1 MNRKYKIAV
10 MGESNVGKTV
20 FFGSYFHQ
28 VTDLSR
34 GKYPVAIKS
43 QASDDKITEI
53 ITQLFDKKQVVAG
66 TDVRVDFSFSVDSLG
81 MDIELADLP
90 GGFTTNRNYW
100 DDEEVRKDLQNA
112 DGAFFF
118 ISAYDVINNPSEA
131 LKVNRAFAD
140 AISEIRKHTKG
151 DVKGRSDVPIW
162 FIFTKGDTVPEVPV
176 DVLVSKVP
184 SLLDAAKKQ
193 QIRGN
198 WFARSIYKKGGY
210 VRPYK
215 SQSLGTWVNST
226 TLPENFEPVNVVEP
240 VEEMFEAMLD
250 SRGHYNKMFMNIVI
264 AGAVII
270 IAGVFGASYWI
281 DSAYWK
287 SIEDRV
293 KLARERNNY
302 AEAIKLLDEFNSPFT
317 SAILPGFIRA
327 GGNKNILRDE
337 TYREYEAELYAP
349 IAAEIEK
356 INESTLPELDAAFRD
371 TLERV
376 ETYLDTSHFASVN
389 PEHYARV
396 RSSAWYFEAARLFNT
411 DPTKEEISAD
421 EEFEIILRCLNYEAP
436 ESWKNRIQSRID
448 NLLRHW
454 SRTSPTEGTPDNLE
468 PYIDRAG
475 QLINHPKISVEVAE
489 YLTGRIQSWQEEKI
503 ARWNKIAEEWV
514 QEANNVSPEEGLKI
528 LSLHLSE
535 RITPEV
541 KVTLETAQVSLYDT
555 IAGNALREYADDI
568 DELRRILSKYPSM
581 PNSNKEKITSR
592 INFLWEQ
599 HIEERIK
606 SIGSSKT
613 IVSLAKLVS
622 ELGEE
627 IKQTEIK
634 QAVNNTLSN
643 LVDARMQEIEAETG
657 AMIREN
663 NFSDG
668 KQSIRLATMK
678 LQQEIQGTVD
688 SNTAGSHVSK
698 VKALEQELLNSLMN
712 ANVEYCRIAY
722 NSRKNTSSERDV
734 TVCLNTMN
742 DFIQLWPEAMR
753 TREGSEIRRVG
764 EFLGAIRGGVQ
775 GSLHIVGGNFPEGTG
790 EGSTPDMQITV
801 EIGSKSWSTRIIED
815 RVDPT
820 FNEYISMK
828 WGVGM
833 SPVSFIGTDIDTI
846 VDPDDICFRVT
857 VEPVGFKGYEALSQT
872 LRDRDGLNNTLTIRF
887 EPDKN
892 IPACPW

>member
-1 MNRKYKIAV
+1 MNKKYKIAV

-28 VTDLSR
+28 VTDLSK

-43 QASDDKITEI
+43 QSSDDKITEI

-140 AISEIRKHTKG
+140 AISEIRKHTQG

-176 DVLVSKVP
+176 EVLASKVP

-215 SQSLGTWVNST
+215 SQSLGTWIDST

-240 VEEMFEAMLD
+240 VEEMFEAMLE
-250 SRGHYNKMFMNIVI
+250 SH
-264 AGAVII
+264 GAYISKFTKII
-270 IAGVFGASYWI
+270 IFFAVVITVGTFGASYWL
-281 DSAYWK
+281 DGVYWR

-293 KLARERNNY
+293 KRARESNNY

-317 SAILPGFIRA
+317 SVILPGFVRA
-327 GGNKNILRDE
+327 GGNKNALRDE

-349 IAAEIEK
+349 IAAEIAK
-356 INESTLPELDAAFRD
+356 INESTLPELDAAFHD
-371 TLERV
+371 TLKRV
-376 ETYLDTSHFASVN
+376 ETYLDTSHFASVS

-411 DPTKEEISAD
+411 DPINEEISPD

-448 NLLRHW
+448 NLLHHW
-454 SRTSPTEGTPDNLE
+454 GRTSPTEGSPDNLE

-475 QLINHPKISVEVAE
+475 QLINHPNISGEVAE
-489 YLTGRIQSWQEEKI
+489 YLTGRIQSWQEEKA
-503 ARWNKIAEEWV
+503 ARWNKIAEDWV
-514 QEANNVSPEEGLKI
+514 QEANSVAPDEGLRM
-528 LSLHLSE
+528 LSSHLAE

-541 KVTLETAQVSLYDT
+541 KVMLETAQVSLYST
-555 IAGNALREYADDI
+555 IADNALREYADDI
-568 DELRRILSKYPSM
+568 EELRRVLNKYPSM
-581 PNSNKEKITSR
+581 PNVNKEKITSR
-592 INFLWEQ
+592 INYLWEQ

-606 SIGSSKT
+606 AIGSSKT
-613 IVSLAKLVS
+613 IGSLAKLVS
-622 ELGEE
+622 ELGDEM
-627 IKQTEIK
+627 KQTEIK

-643 LVDARMQEIEAETG
+643 LAEARMQDIEAEAG

-668 KQSIRLATMK
+668 KQYIRTAIQK

-688 SNTAGSHVSK
+688 YSTASSLVSK

-712 ANVEYCRIAY
+712 ANIEYCRSAY
-722 NSRKNTSSERDV
+722 NSRKNTRSERDI
-734 TVCLNTMN
+734 TVCLNMMN
-742 DFIQLWPEAMR
+742 DFIRLWPEAMR
-753 TREGSEIRRVG
+753 TREGSEIRRVS
-764 EFLGAIRGGVQ
+764 EFLGAIQGGVQ
-775 GSLHIVGGNFPEGTG
+775 GRLHIVSGKFPEGTG
-790 EGSTPDMQITV
+790 EGSTPDMQI
-801 EIGSKSWSTRIIED
+801 EIIIGNESWRTKMIED
-815 RVDPT
+815 KVDPI
-820 FNEYISMK
+820 FNEWISLK
-828 WGVGM
+828 WDVSM
-833 SPVSFIGTDIDTI
+833 PPVSFIGYDIDVMEHDT
-846 VDPDDICFRVT
+846 CFRVT
-857 VEPVGFKGYEALSQT
+857 VDLSGFKGYEALSQT
-872 LRDRDGLNNTLTIRF
+872 YRDSGGLNNTLTVKF

-892 IPACPW
+892 IPSCPW

>member
-1 MNRKYKIAV
+1 

-28 VTDLSR
+28 ITDLSR

-43 QASDDKITEI
+43 QSSDDKITEI

-112 DGAFFF
+112 DGALFF

-140 AISEIRKHTKG
+140 AISEIRKHTQG

-176 DVLVSKVP
+176 DELASNVP

-210 VRPYK
+210 VRSYK
-215 SQSLGTWVNST
+215 SQSLGTWINST

-240 VEEMFEAMLD
+240 IEEMFEAMLD
-250 SRGHYNKMFMNIVI
+250 SRGTYNKMFMKIV
-264 AGAVII
+264 V
-270 IAGVFGASYWI
+270 AGVVVITVGVFSASYWL
-281 DSAYWK
+281 DSVYWK

-293 KLARERNNY
+293 KRARESNDY
-302 AEAIKLLDEFNSPFT
+302 AAAIKLLDEFSSPFT
-317 SAILPGFIRA
+317 SVILPGFIRA
-327 GGNKNILRDE
+327 GGNKNALRDE

-356 INESTLPELDAAFRD
+356 INESTLPELDAAFQD
-371 TLERV
+371 TLKRV

-396 RSSAWYFEAARLFNT
+396 RGSAWYFEAARLFNT
-411 DPTKEEISAD
+411 DPTKEEISPD

-436 ESWKNRIQSRID
+436 ENWKNRIQSRID
-448 NLLRHW
+448 NLLHHW
-454 SRTSPTEGTPDNLE
+454 GRTSPTEGSPDSLE

-475 QLINHPKISVEVAE
+475 QLINHPNISAEVAE
-489 YLTGRIQSWQEEKI
+489 YLTGRIQSWQDEKV
-503 ARWNKIAEEWV
+503 ARWNKVAEDWV
-514 QEANNVSPEEGLKI
+514 NEANSVTPDEGLRM
-528 LSLHLSE
+528 LSSHLAE

-541 KVTLETAQVSLYDT
+541 KVTLETAQVSLYGT
-555 IAGNALREYADDI
+555 IADKALREYADDM
-568 DELRRILSKYPSM
+568 DELRRVLNKYPSM
-581 PNSNKEKITSR
+581 PSASKEKISSR

-613 IVSLAKLVS
+613 IGSLAKLVS

-627 IKQTEIK
+627 MKQAEIK
-634 QAVNNTLSN
+634 QAVSSTLSN
-643 LVDARMQEIEAETG
+643 LVDARMQDIEAEAGT
-657 AMIREN
+657 MLREN

-668 KQSIRLATMK
+668 KQYIRSAIQK

-688 SNTAGSHVSK
+688 YSTASSHVSK

-712 ANVEYCRIAY
+712 ANVEYCRSAY
-722 NSRKNTSSERDV
+722 NSRKNTRSERDV

-742 DFIQLWPEAMR
+742 EFIQLWPEAMR
-753 TREGSEIRRVG
+753 TREGSEIRRVS
-764 EFLGAIRGGVQ
+764 EFLGAIQGGVQ
-775 GSLHIVGGNFPEGTG
+775 GRLHIVSGNFPEGTG
-790 EGSTPDMQITV
+790 EGSTPDMQITIG
-801 EIGSKSWSTRIIED
+801 IGSKIWSTKIID
-815 RVDPT
+815 DKVDPI
-820 FNEYISMK
+820 FNEWISIK
-828 WGVGM
+828 WDVGM
-833 SPVSFIGTDIDTI
+833 SPVSFIGTDIDI
-846 VDPDDICFRVT
+846 ADDDICFRVT
-857 VEPVGFKGYEALSQT
+857 VEPGGFKGYEALSQT
-872 LRDRDGLNNTLTIRF
+872 FRARGGLNNTLTVKF

-892 IPACPW
+892 IPSCPW

>member
-1 MNRKYKIAV
+1 MNRKFKIAV

-28 VTDLSR
+28 ITDLSR

-43 QASDDKITEI
+43 QSSDDKITEI

-66 TDVRVDFSFSVDSLG
+66 TDVRVDFSFSVDSLA

-112 DGAFFF
+112 DGALFF

-140 AISEIRKHTKG
+140 AISEIRKHTQG

-176 DVLVSKVP
+176 DVLASKVP

-210 VRPYK
+210 VRSYK
-215 SQSLGTWVNST
+215 SQSLGTWINST

-240 VEEMFEAMLD
+240 VEEMFEAMLE
-250 SRGHYNKMFMNIVI
+250 SRSTYMSTFTKII
-264 AGAVII
+264 ISCAVIVTV
-270 IAGVFGASYWI
+270 GTFGASYWL
-281 DSAYWK
+281 DGVYWRG
-287 SIEDRV
+287 IEDKV
-293 KLARERNNY
+293 KRARERNDY
-302 AEAIKLLDEFNSPFT
+302 PAAIKLLDEFSSPFT
-317 SAILPGFIRA
+317 SVILPGFVRA
-327 GGNKNILRDE
+327 GGNRNALRDE

-356 INESTLPELDAAFRD
+356 INESTLPELDAALQD
-371 TLERV
+371 TLKRV
-376 ETYLDTSHFASVN
+376 ETYLDTSHFASVS

-396 RSSAWYFEAARLFNT
+396 RGSAWYFEAARLFNT
-411 DPTKEEISAD
+411 DPTKEEISSD

-448 NLLRHW
+448 NLLHHW
-454 SRTSPTEGTPDNLE
+454 GRTSPTEGSPDNLE

-475 QLINHPKISVEVAE
+475 QLINHPNISGEVAE
-489 YLTGRIQSWQEEKI
+489 YLTGRIQSWQEEKA
-503 ARWNKIAEEWV
+503 ARWNKIAEDWV
-514 QEANNVSPEEGLKI
+514 NEANSVTPDEGLRM
-528 LSLHLSE
+528 LSSHLAE

-541 KVTLETAQVSLYDT
+541 KVTLETAQVSLYGT
-555 IAGNALREYADDI
+555 IADKAPREYADDM
-568 DELRRILSKYPSM
+568 DELRRVLNKYPSM
-581 PNSNKEKITSR
+581 PSANKEKISSR

-613 IVSLAKLVS
+613 LGSLAKLVS
-622 ELGEE
+622 ELGDEMKQAE
-627 IKQTEIK
+627 IKK
-634 QAVNNTLSN
+634 AVSSTLSN
-643 LVDARMQEIEAETG
+643 LVDARMQDIEAEAGT
-657 AMIREN
+657 MLREN

-668 KQSIRLATMK
+668 KQYIRSSIQK

-688 SNTAGSHVSK
+688 YSTANSHVSK
-698 VKALEQELLNSLMN
+698 VKSLEQELLNSLMN
-712 ANVEYCRIAY
+712 ANVEYCRSAY
-722 NSRKNTSSERDV
+722 NSRKNTRSERDI
-734 TVCLNTMN
+734 TVCLNMVN

-753 TREGSEIRRVG
+753 TREGSEIRRVS
-764 EFLGAIRGGVQ
+764 EFLCAIQGGVQ
-775 GSLHIVGGNFPEGTG
+775 GRLHIVSGNFPEGTG
-790 EGSTPDMQITV
+790 EGSTPDMQITII
-801 EIGSKSWSTRIIED
+801 IGSESWRTKMID
-815 RVDPT
+815 DKVDPI
-820 FNEYISMK
+820 FNEWISLK
-828 WGVGM
+828 WDVSM
-833 SPVSFIGTDIDTI
+833 SLVRFIGIDIDVAEHDT
-846 VDPDDICFRVT
+846 CFRVT
-857 VEPVGFKGYEALSQT
+857 VDPSGFKGYEAFSQT
-872 LRDRDGLNNTLTIRF
+872 FRDSGGLNNTLTVRF

>member
-53 ITQLFDKKQVVAG
+53 ISQLFDKKQVVAG

-118 ISAYDVINNPSEA
+118 ISAYDVIHNPSEA

-250 SRGHYNKMFMNIVI
+250 SRGHYNKMFMNIVM

-270 IAGVFGASYWI
+270 IAGVFSASYWI

-327 GGNKNILRDE
+327 GGNKNTLRDE

-356 INESTLPELDAAFRD
+356 INESTLPELDAAFID
-371 TLERV
+371 TLKRV

-396 RSSAWYFEAARLFNT
+396 RGSAWYFEAARLFNT
-411 DPTKEEISAD
+411 DPAKEEISPD

-436 ESWKNRIQSRID
+436 ESWRNRIQSRID

-503 ARWNKIAEEWV
+503 ARWNKIAEDWV
-514 QEANNVSPEEGLKI
+514 QEANSVTPDEGLRM
-528 LSLHLSE
+528 LSSHLAE

-541 KVTLETAQVSLYDT
+541 KVTLETAQASIYDT
-555 IAGNALREYADDI
+555 IANNALREYADDI
-568 DELRRILSKYPSM
+568 DELRRILTKYSSM
-581 PNSNKEKITSR
+581 PNSNKEKISAR

-599 HIEERIK
+599 HIEERVR

-613 IVSLAKLVS
+613 IGSLAKLVS
-622 ELGEE
+622 ELGDE
-627 IKQTEIK
+627 IKQTEIR
-634 QAVNNTLSN
+634 QAVNNTLST
-643 LVDARMQEIEAETG
+643 LVEARMQEIEAETG
-657 AMIREN
+657 AMIRES

-668 KQSIRLATMK
+668 KQYIRTAVQK

-688 SNTAGSHVSK
+688 SNTAASYINK

-712 ANVEYCRIAY
+712 ANVEYCRNTY
-722 NSRKNTSSERDV
+722 NSRKNTRSERDV

-753 TREGSEIRRVG
+753 TREGSQIRQVS

-775 GSLHIVGGNFPEGTG
+775 GRLHIVSGNFSGANAITD
-790 EGSTPDMQITV
+790 TPDMKIQIRVGDESWITKTV
-801 EIGSKSWSTRIIED
+801 
-815 RVDPT
+815 VD
-820 FNEYISMK
+820 K
-828 WGVGM
+828 
-833 SPVSFIGTDIDTI
+833 
-846 VDPDDICFRVT
+846 
-857 VEPVGFKGYEALSQT
+857 VEPIFDQWISITWNVAMSNVIFVGIEEDITFDEIVFNASVSPNGFKGYDVFNQT
-872 LRDRDGLNNTLTIRF
+872 LRDKNNTLTVKF

-892 IPACPW
+892 IPVCPW

>member
-28 VTDLSR
+28 ITDLSR

-43 QASDDKITEI
+43 QSSDDKITEI

-66 TDVRVDFSFSVDSLG
+66 TDVRVDFSFSVDSLA

-112 DGAFFF
+112 DGALFF

-140 AISEIRKHTKG
+140 AISEIRKHTQG

-176 DVLVSKVP
+176 DVLASKVP

-210 VRPYK
+210 VRSYK
-215 SQSLGTWVNST
+215 SQSLGTWIDST

-240 VEEMFEAMLD
+240 VEEMFEAMLE
-250 SRGHYNKMFMNIVI
+250 SRGTYISTFTK
-264 AGAVII
+264 II
-270 IAGVFGASYWI
+270 IFCAIIVTAGTFGASYWL
-281 DSAYWK
+281 DGVYWR
-287 SIEDRV
+287 SIEDKV
-293 KLARERNNY
+293 KRARERNDY
-302 AEAIKLLDEFNSPFT
+302 PTAIKLLDEFSSPFT
-317 SAILPGFIRA
+317 SVILPGFVRA
-327 GGNKNILRDE
+327 GGNRNALRDE

-356 INESTLPELDAAFRD
+356 INESTLPELDAALQD
-371 TLERV
+371 TLKRV
-376 ETYLDTSHFASVN
+376 ETYLDTSHFASVS
-389 PEHYARV
+389 PEHYSRV

-411 DPTKEEISAD
+411 DPTKEEISSD

-436 ESWKNRIQSRID
+436 ESWRNRIQSRID
-448 NLLRHW
+448 NLLHHW
-454 SRTSPTEGTPDNLE
+454 GRTSPTEGSPDNLE

-475 QLINHPKISVEVAE
+475 QLINHPNISGEVAE
-489 YLTGRIQSWQEEKI
+489 YLTGRIQSWHEEKA
-503 ARWNKIAEEWV
+503 ARWNKIAEDWV
-514 QEANNVSPEEGLKI
+514 NEANSVTPDEGLRM
-528 LSLHLSE
+528 LSSHLAE

-541 KVTLETAQVSLYDT
+541 KVMLETAQVSLYST
-555 IAGNALREYADDI
+555 ITDNALREYADDM
-568 DELRRILSKYPSM
+568 DELRRVLNKYPSM
-581 PNSNKEKITSR
+581 PSASKEKISSR

-613 IVSLAKLVS
+613 IGSLAKLVS

-627 IKQTEIK
+627 MKQAEIK
-634 QAVNNTLSN
+634 QAVSSTLSN
-643 LVDARMQEIEAETG
+643 LVDVRMQDIEAEAGT
-657 AMIREN
+657 MLREN

-668 KQSIRLATMK
+668 KQYIRSAIQK

-688 SNTAGSHVSK
+688 YSTASSHISK

-712 ANVEYCRIAY
+712 ANVEYCRSAY
-722 NSRKNTSSERDV
+722 NSRKNTRSERDV

-742 DFIQLWPEAMR
+742 EFIQLWPEAMR
-753 TREGSEIRRVG
+753 TREGSEIRRVS
-764 EFLGAIRGGVQ
+764 EFLRAIQGGVQ
-775 GSLHIVGGNFPEGTG
+775 GRLHIVSGRFPEGTG
-790 EGSTPDMQITV
+790 EGSTPDMQITIV
-801 EIGSKSWSTRIIED
+801 IGSDRWSTKTIDDKI
-815 RVDPT
+815 DPI
-820 FNEYISMK
+820 FNEWISLK
-828 WGVGM
+828 WDVSM
-833 SPVSFIGTDIDTI
+833 SPVSFIGVDIDVAEHDT
-846 VDPDDICFRVT
+846 CFRVT
-857 VEPVGFKGYEALSQT
+857 VDPSGFKGYEALSQT
-872 LRDRDGLNNTLTIRF
+872 FRDGGGLNNTLTVRF
-887 EPDKN
+887 DPDKN
-892 IPACPW
+892 IPTCPW